1 MKANRMLL
9 FSDVLEKNKRVFKV
23 PVYQRN
29 YDWSNVQCEKL
40 YSDIIK
46 ANKNDRQHFTGT
58 IVYIEDVNGGSGLNE
73 VLIIDGQQRI
83 TTIYILLKAIYD
95 ASKGI
100 SFGIEHEIEEVMFNK
115 HCDEKFKVKLK
126 PVKTDNDQLLL
137 LIKDK
142 IDDMDRNSNV
152 YKNYVTFKKQIE
164 RTLSSGLE
172 LGDILNGV
180 KQLEIV
186 EIILDK
192 HQGDEPQ
199 KIFESINSTGLD
211 LSLADLIRNYLLM
224 DDDKQDELYE
234 EYWLEI
240 EKNVGYS
247 NLGDFVIN
255 FLNSQISK
263 SVNGKNAYHLFKEHC
278 KENGLSHEDV
288 LKKLRKTSKYYG
300 AFIGENNYY
309 SGQVSYYL
317 KSFYSIKQ
325 TTILPLI
332 FKIFDDYEDRN
343 IDEVILCNVL
353 NYLLTYFVRITACEE
368 NKNLS
373 KFMKSMYDRVF
384 DGSYNNYY
392 EKFVIFLND
401 LRANNRMPT
410 NKEFQEALIYKP
422 LYKKPIC
429 KFVLAVIENSTK
441 EHIDISNL
449 TIEHILPQKI
459 NAAVW
464 KKEVGENYSSVYENY
479 LHTLGNLTIT
489 GHNSELGTKSFNDKK
504 KIIKENSKANILNKD
519 VLLAERWDDK
529 SIINRAKNLSNILIN
544 QFMYVA
550 IHSDI
555 METNE
560 LAFNVDSDVDFSNT
574 KPDGFS
580 FVGEYTKVSSWADLL
595 SKFINLAFDL
605 DADLF
610 KGLASSNYSI
620 PSASRIYISNDK
632 RLLRKEKEI
641 ESSGIFYECNLSSN
655 NIISFIKNLLIK
667 MTLDVDDFSFSLSEI
682 PFDINN
688 EKTWVEGLLPVA
700 KLFYYLVEDLI
711 KKDKITIDEIEKLK
725 TKTYSK
731 SLFPATDYPAI
742 ANNRTDNM
750 GNSTLKRYRAKAL
763 IFNGVEIYVSTQFF
777 DSDRD
782 AVILWYK
789 KHLE

>member
-610 KGLASSNYSI
+610 KGLASSNYSK
-620 PSASRIYISNDK
+620 K
-632 RLLRKEKEI
+632 RK
-641 ESSGIFYECNLSSN
+641 
-655 NIISFIKNLLIK
+655 
-667 MTLDVDDFSFSLSEI
+667 
-682 PFDINN
+682 
-688 EKTWVEGLLPVA
+688 
-700 KLFYYLVEDLI
+700 
-711 KKDKITIDEIEKLK
+711 
-725 TKTYSK
+725 
-731 SLFPATDYPAI
+731 
-742 ANNRTDNM
+742 
-750 GNSTLKRYRAKAL
+750 
-763 IFNGVEIYVSTQFF
+763 
-777 DSDRD
+777 
-782 AVILWYK
+782 
-789 KHLE
+789 